1 MNMMIDINS
10 AERKL
15 KRVKINLMRDD
26 RFAYWRGIMM
36 VGKTELVEDFPT
48 AYTDGYNEGY
58 GRAFVEGQNDKQ
70 LAFGILHENMHKLSR
85 DLSVWK
91 KLFDEDQQL
100 ANMACDYRINLLLV
114 EMDPLELTIQF
125 PTNPDGSRMGLLD
138 ERFKGMDVPS
148 IFRILKQEKQDGTGA
163 FGPGGDASKMG
174 NALDEH
180 DWQAGE
186 EPSPEEQDA
195 RAKEIDQALRQGQME
210 HKKVNGNKSGGVER
224 FMSELLQPKIN
235 WKDAL
240 AEFVRSA
247 CNGKDQST
255 WRRPNR
261 RFLGMDMLMPS
272 LMSERV
278 GHIVYGPD
286 MSGSVGGRETTA
298 MVTELVALA
307 KEVRPELL
315 DVIYWDSAVSRHE
328 TYDES
333 NLERLLS
340 STKPMGG
347 GGTSPACVKRY
358 LADKR
363 IKPECI
369 IMLTDGYVDSW
380 PDFEVP
386 TLWLITTKGITA
398 PTGISVYLNIND

>member
-1 MNMMIDINS
+1 MNMMTDIHS

-58 GRAFVEGQNDKQ
+58 GRAFVEGQNEKQ

-85 DLSVWK
+85 DLSVWR

-114 EMDPLELTIQF
+114 EMDPAELTIQF

-138 ERFKGMDVPS
+138 KRFKDMDVPT
-148 IFRILKQEKQDGTGA
+148 IFRLLKQEKQDGTGA

-174 NALDEH
+174 TLDEH
-180 DWQAGE
+180 DWQAGQD
-186 EPSPEEQDA
+186 PSPEEQDA
-195 RAKEIDQALRQGQME
+195 RAKEIDQALRQGEME
-210 HKKVNGNKSGGVER
+210 HRKVNGDKAGNIER
-224 FMSELLQPKIN
+224 FMSELLRPKIN

-240 AEFVRSA
+240 AEFVRST
-247 CNGKDQST
+247 CHGKDQST

-278 GHIVYGPD
+278 GHIAVAPD
-286 MSGSVGGRETTA
+286 MSGSVGGQELTA
-298 MVTELVALA
+298 MLTELVALA
-307 KEVRPELL
+307 NEVRPEKIDLM
-315 DVIYWDSAVSRHE
+315 YWDSAVARHE
-328 TYDES
+328 TYDET
-333 NLERLLS
+333 NIDMLAT

-347 GGTSPACVKRY
+347 GGTSPASVKRFMK
-358 LADKR
+358 DKR
-363 IKPECI
+363 IEPECVI
-369 IMLTDGYVDSW
+369 VLTDGYVDSW
-380 PDFEVP
+380 PDFDCP
-386 TLWLITTKGITA
+386 TMWLITTKGITA
-398 PTGISVYLNIND
+398 PNGISVFLDIND

>member
-1 MNMMIDINS
+1 MEMNHIDT

-15 KRVKINLMRDD
+15 KRVKINLLRDD

-58 GRAFVEGQNDKQ
+58 GRQFVESQNEKQ
-70 LAFGILHENMHKLSR
+70 LAFGVLHENLHKIGR
-85 DLSVWK
+85 DLSTWR
-91 KLFDEDQQL
+91 KLFDQDKQL

-114 EMDPLELTIQF
+114 DMDPMEQTLQF

-138 ERFKGMDVPS
+138 ERFRDMDVPT
-148 IFRILKQEKQDGTGA
+148 IFRLLKQEKEDGTGA
-163 FGPGGDASKMG
+163 FGPNGDGTKMG
-174 NALDEH
+174 NAMDEH
-180 DWQAGE
+180 DWEAGDGT
-186 EPSPEEQDA
+186 PAEQKDMQ
-195 RAKEIDQALRQGQME
+195 AKEIDQALRQGEME
-210 HKKVNGNKSGGVER
+210 HRKVNGNKAGNVER
-224 FMSELLQPKIN
+224 FMSEMTRPKIN
-235 WKDAL
+235 WKEAL
-240 AEFVRSA
+240 ADFVRSA
-247 CNGKDQST
+247 CAGKDKST

-261 RFLGMDMLMPS
+261 RYLGMDIIMPS

-278 GHIVYGPD
+278 GHLVYGPD

-307 KEVRPELL
+307 HEVRPDKL
-315 DVIYWDSAVSRHE
+315 DVLYWDSHVARHE

-333 NLERLLS
+333 NLDLLLS
-340 STKPMGG
+340 STKPTGG

-358 LADKR
+358 MEEKR
-363 IKPECI
+363 IEPECV

-380 PDFEVP
+380 PEFNCP
-386 TLWLITTKGITA
+386 TLWLITTKGKTS
-398 PTGISVYLNIND
+398 PTGISVYLEVE